1 MPFNP
6 FQMFDRKHK
15 AVQNLQY
22 LSFLLVKAEMNA
34 FFFYSISLAG
44 RVVHTF
50 LLGCCSF
57 FPTVMFRPNYFP
69 PLGYFGLF
77 VRFVCLF
84 LCSKKV
90 IMKLKDDQ
98 N

>member
-6 FQMFDRKHK
+6 FKMFNRKHK

-22 LSFLLVKAEMNA
+22 LSFLLVKAQMND

-50 LLGCCSF
+50 LAWLLLF
-57 FPTVMFRPNYFP
+57 FFSNNDVLAY
-69 PLGYFGLF
+69 
-77 VRFVCLF
+77 
-84 LCSKKV
+84 
-90 IMKLKDDQ
+90 
-98 N
+98 